1 MKILYLC
8 DQERCENCH
17 PDYCKH
23 TTDIKHAKN
32 FKEGSEGIYIEQETE
47 KIK

>member
-17 PDYCKH
+17 PDFCKH

-32 FKEGSEGIYIEQETE
+32 FKEETDGIYIEQETE
-47 KIK
+47 ETK